1 MLGMVRDNKKTYYFR
16 LRVPKDVAPY
26 FPCRELKKS
35 LKTPRYRHARTIVLN
50 LMAESEKVFTMIRSN
65 AQTEAMVYKLAKEFL
80 EDGYI
85 SLKRKWPVE
94 IDDETYKVLTDT
106 LSPSLDNAI
115 AKIRKLV
122 ARGNG
127 TNVIKSEVDNIL
139 DDKGIEYDTES
150 PEYK

>member
-1 MLGMVRDNKKTYYFR
+1 
-16 LRVPKDVAPY
+16 
-26 FPCRELKKS
+26 
-35 LKTPRYRHARTIVLN
+35 
-50 LMAESEKVFTMIRSN
+50 MIRSN
-65 AQTEAMVYKLAKEFL
+65 ALTEAMVYKLAKEFL